1 MDHRESACLKIPL
14 SLIFSNLILR
24 LLCVN
29 FCMLFLPGV
38 WWTSW
43 ISVFMVFIKL
53 EKCLATVSSNIS
65 SVPQFLFCDP
75 HYMWSLS
82 HRLLEL
88 CSLFFSL
95 CSTLDIFYCGLFQ
108 LQSSFLLIFYASVNP
123 IQYILN
129 LMLYFSSLRSSIS
142 FFFSNAI
149 FQFSPYHVH
158 VFLYIIERIC
168 EIDNKHFKGPLL
180 LLLGLFRWLFFL
192 FVMDDIFLLL
202 WMPGNFG

>member
-1 MDHRESACLKIPL
+1 
-14 SLIFSNLILR
+14 
-24 LLCVN
+24 
-29 FCMLFLPGV
+29 
-38 WWTSW
+38 
-43 ISVFMVFIKL
+43 MVFIKL

-202 WMPGNFG
+202 